1 MLGPIFDTLIVCT
14 ATAVIILLSGAWIDT
29 DLVGV
34 GLTASAFEELL
45 GPFGLWCVFICALSF
60 GISTIFTYSYYGS
73 ACSRFIFG
81 DRFQK
86 TYLWIL
92 IFCVVIFSV
101 ASLEATINIIDGSFA
116 MMAIPTLISSIYLAP
131 RIKAAYK
138 NLNY

>member
-1 MLGPIFDTLIVCT
+1 MLFR
-14 ATAVIILLSGAWIDT
+14 S
-29 DLVGV
+29 
-34 GLTASAFEELL
+34 
-45 GPFGLWCVFICALSF
+45 
-60 GISTIFTYSYYGS
+60 TYSYYGS
-73 ACSRFIFG
+73 ACSRFMFG

-131 RIKAAYK
+131 KIKAAYK
-138 NLNY
+138 NLNF